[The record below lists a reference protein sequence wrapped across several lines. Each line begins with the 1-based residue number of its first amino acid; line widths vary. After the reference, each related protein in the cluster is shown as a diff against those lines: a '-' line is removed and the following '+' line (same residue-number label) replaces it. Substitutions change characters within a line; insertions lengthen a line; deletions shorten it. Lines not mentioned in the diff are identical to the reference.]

1 MSMHRTM
8 KSIVTGLVLIACS
21 TLAACEILDPSP
33 DAVITAPNLVD
44 CDAPMTLDGLEL
56 YRCECASCH
65 GIEGMP
71 EAPSIT
77 DIRGFDNRLAYERSL
92 NIGPAGMPR
101 YPELDRD
108 MRDRLF
114 EYMRDRLGR

>member
-1 MSMHRTM
+1 M
-8 KSIVTGLVLIACS
+8 KTTILLFGLLGAF
-21 TLAACEILDPSP
+21 TLAACEILDPAP
-33 DAVITAPNLVD
+33 DAEIVEPLLVD

-65 GIEGMP
+65 GVDGIP

-77 DIRGFDNRLAYERSL
+77 DIRGYSSRVAYERSL
-92 NIGPAGMPR
+92 NIGPGGMPR
-101 YPELDRD
+101 YPELDQE

-114 EYMRDRLGR
+114 LYMKENLGR